1 MTHQL
6 ASIPNMLK
14 IQPSLTALA
23 EILGVDRST
32 IRRLKHDI
40 KCENHIVVNGVLM
53 TSTRIRRKRDV

>member
-14 IQPSLTALA
+14 LQPSMSALA
-23 EILGVDRST
+23 KILGVNRNT
-32 IRRLKHDI
+32 IRRLRNDT

-53 TSTRIRRKRDV
+53 TSTRIRRGDDV